1 MVDAL
6 TEKSDEGRGVATI
19 CFGEVLSNL
28 RSGDL
33 RMGKPY
39 QTNFDNSSINV
50 GVEQTLGS
58 ETSQYQEEKRP
69 TGIPL
74 VAASE
79 TGGAQ
84 TQPLNSIANESSSC
98 N

>member
-6 TEKSDEGRGVATI
+6 TEEGDEGRGLAAI
-19 CFGEVLSNL
+19 SFGEVPCNL
-28 RSGDL
+28 RSGDF

-39 QTNFDNSSINV
+39 RINFDNARLKRSS
-50 GVEQTLGS
+50 EHTQGS
-58 ETSQYQEEKRP
+58 KTFQYLEEKR
-69 TGIPL
+69 TIVIPL

-84 TQPLNSIANESSSC
+84 TQPQNLFFRG
-98 N
+98 